1 MAGGTRC
8 RGQGFRRGVGVGAAG
23 TVRTTDVGDF
33 NPPFFS
39 FPLQGHIRGGQHS
52 KVKLPSSCKSKVML
66 GLPLAISKSAT
77 PVCSWYKGRMARDPT
92 RPNLFLTSSHSCQVE
107 DWTPLGF
114 PSLLHP
120 SCLDHWIISFRL
132 GVSLN
137 PPPKNKQASL
147 CPKSPSCYRWSHSS
161 LPGKNFFKGLLQR
174 LSQLFC
180 LHLLTLHFLFHSN
193 TTFPGFRPPFTLVVV
208 KPLDSSLSSS
218 YWTLISI

>member
-1 MAGGTRC
+1 M
-8 RGQGFRRGVGVGAAG
+8 
-23 TVRTTDVGDF
+23 GDF

-120 SCLDHWIISFRL
+120 SCLDHWIISLRL

-147 CPKSPSCYRWSHSS
+147 CPRSPSCYRWSHSS
-161 LPGKNFFKGLLQR
+161 SSREKLLKR
-174 LSQLFC
+174 VAAKAFSTILSPPPYSSFSFPLQY
-180 LHLLTLHFLFHSN
+180 H
-193 TTFPGFRPPFTLVVV
+193 FPGVQATIHSCCCQTLGLFFVLQL
-208 KPLDSSLSSS
+208 LDSN
-218 YWTLISI
+218 